1 MIFNQ
6 ILIMDR
12 NEIINCLYMAV
23 QLAGDGGPQPF
34 DDEEYE
40 AMYSFLEELTNQ

>member
-1 MIFNQ
+1 MNRE
-6 ILIMDR
+6 D
-12 NEIINCLYMAV
+12 IINCLYMAI

-40 AMYSFLEELTNQ
+40 AMYNFLEELRNQ

>member
-1 MIFNQ
+1 
-6 ILIMDR
+6 MDR

-34 DDEEYE
+34 DEEEYQG
-40 AMYSFLEELTNQ
+40 MYKLIEELRNENKNTL